1 LITQNWGLKM
11 QPFDYR
17 IAVQDPLQMAL
28 AGYQQGQQFQNQRVQ
43 AERETQ
49 LYDMEMQQYQANQA
63 KLQQEQ
69 ARAQAMQADLGQFA
83 NDLEAG
89 TATRD
94 KLNRLQFLY
103 GDIMGE
109 HVGAAYEGKTQEY
122 KDAQASKIA
131 KIGIAF
137 TRSPEEGM
145 RLLQVEKEAAQNAG
159 DKQLLDSIEMMEG
172 EAQISPGAPTAS
184 ALFVLSTLLPPD
196 QFEAYKAMVL
206 PERVERKLVTTDE
219 GVFAADLTADDVAA
233 GMQRLGGAP
242 ERSPLVSNVIGGD
255 LSPGFKRRDELFAE
269 KALEWDTGGGV
280 DALKQLTQ
288 IEDVIGRIDRGEN
301 ISGGVAGFAPD
312 VVRAFVDPNAQ
323 DAKDTVEEVVQ
334 RNLKAV
340 LGAQF
345 AQNEGAELIK
355 RAFNPKLSPE
365 INRKRLQRLF
375 TQMRLAGEQRK
386 AMVEYFNTNGTLQ
399 GYTGR
404 EASATDFYTAI
415 EGQAPAAGGA
425 LPVINNQGSY
435 DALPSG
441 AKYTTPSGGTRT
453 KP

>member
-1 LITQNWGLKM
+1 M

-63 KLQQEQ
+63 KLQKDQ
-69 ARAQAMQADLGQFA
+69 ARAQAMQTALGQFA
-83 NDLEAG
+83 DDLEAG

-94 KLNRLQFLY
+94 QYNRLQFEF
-103 GDIMGE
+103 GDIMSE
-109 HVGAAYEGKTQEY
+109 HVSAAYEGKTQEY

-137 TRSPEEGM
+137 NNSPEEGM
-145 RLLQVEKEAAQNAG
+145 KLLQIEKEAAQNAG
-159 DKQLLDSIEMMEG
+159 DQQLLDSIEMMEG
-172 EAQISPGAPTAS
+172 EAKISAGAPTAS
-184 ALFVLSTLLPPD
+184 ALFVLGSLVSPERLD
-196 QFEAYKAMVL
+196 AYKAIVL

-219 GVFAADLTADDVAA
+219 GVFAADLTADDVEA

-242 ERSPLVSNVIGGD
+242 ERSPLVSNVVGGD
-255 LSPGFKRRDELFAE
+255 LSPGFKKRDELFADI
-269 KALEWDTGGGV
+269 AVEWDIGGGV

-312 VVRAFVDPNAQ
+312 VVRAFVNPNAQ

-386 AMVEYFNTNGTLQ
+386 AMVEHFNTMGTLQ

-404 EASATDFYTAI
+404 QPSATDFYTAI
-415 EGQAPAAGGA
+415 DGTGGA
-425 LPVINNQGSY
+425 Q
-435 DALPSG
+435 AEETG
-441 AKYTTPSGGTRT
+441 ATAPKYSPEVQAILDKQKQR
-453 KP
+453 

>member
-1 LITQNWGLKM
+1 M

-28 AGYQQGQQFQNQRVQ
+28 AGYQQGQQVQNQRVQ

-63 KLQQEQ
+63 KLQKDQ
-69 ARAQAMQADLGQFA
+69 ARAQAMQTALGQFA
-83 NDLEAG
+83 DDLEAG

-94 KLNRLQFLY
+94 QYNRLQFEF
-103 GDIMGE
+103 GDIMSE
-109 HVGAAYEGKTQEY
+109 HVSAAYEGKTQEY

-159 DKQLLDSIEMMEG
+159 DQQLVDSIEMMEG
-172 EAQISPGAPTAS
+172 EAKISAGAPTAS
-184 ALFVLSTLLPPD
+184 ALFVLGSLVSPERLD
-196 QFEAYKAMVL
+196 AYKAIVL

-219 GVFAADLTADDVAA
+219 GVFAADLTADDVEA

-242 ERSPLVSNVIGGD
+242 ERSPLVSNVVGGD
-255 LSPGFKRRDELFAE
+255 LSPGFKKRDELFADI
-269 KALEWDTGGGV
+269 AVEWDIGGGV

-312 VVRAFVDPNAQ
+312 VVRAFVNPNAQ

-386 AMVEYFNTNGTLQ
+386 AMVEHFNTMGTLQ

-404 EASATDFYTAI
+404 QPSATDFYTAI
-415 EGQAPAAGGA
+415 DGTGGA
-425 LPVINNQGSY
+425 Q
-435 DALPSG
+435 AEETG
-441 AKYTTPSGGTRT
+441 ATAPKYSPEVQAILDKQKQR
-453 KP
+453 

>member
-1 LITQNWGLKM
+1 LKM

-17 IAVQDPLQMAL
+17 IAVQNPLQMAL
-28 AGYQQGQQFQNQRVQ
+28 AGYQQGQQFQNQSVQ

-94 KLNRLQFLY
+94 QYNRLQFLY

-159 DKQLLDSIEMMEG
+159 DQQLLDSIEMMEG

-233 GMQRLGGAP
+233 GMQRLGAAP
-242 ERSPLVSNVIGGD
+242 ETSPLVSNVVGGEI
-255 LSPGFKRRDELFAE
+255 SPGFKKVDEIFAQTYND
-269 KALEWDTGGGV
+269 WQTGGGA
-280 DALKQLTQ
+280 DALSQLTQ
-288 IEDVIGRIDRGEN
+288 IEDVIGRIDRGESV
-301 ISGGVAGFAPD
+301 SGGATGFAPD
-312 VVRAFVDPNAQ
+312 LLRALANPNAQ
-323 DAKDTVEEVVQ
+323 DAKETVEGVVQ
-334 RNLKAV
+334 RNLRII

-345 AQNEGAELIK
+345 TAAEGEQLIK
-355 RAFNPKLSPE
+355 RAFNPRLSPE

-375 TQMRLAGEQRK
+375 TQMRLAAEQK
-386 AMVEYFNTNGTLQ
+386 QEMVNYFRTGGTLV
-399 GYTGR
+399 GYEGKQP
-404 EASATDFYTAI
+404 SMSDFYTAI
-415 EGQAPAAGGA
+415 DGTGGA
-425 LPVINNQGSY
+425 Q
-435 DALPSG
+435 AEETG
-441 AKYTTPSGGTRT
+441 ATAPKYSPEVQAILD
-453 KP
+453 KQK